1 VDPGVAEVAATT
13 TDDDDDDKS
22 SSTGEL
28 NMYSVASSPHVTR
41 GSDASRVSS
50 EDDDDDDEE
59 EEEDDCWTVRAI
71 HATMGSGIVT
81 VRFHRAGVPPSGHS
95 VHVDDSTS
103 SAANDDVGMMICWL

>member
-1 VDPGVAEVAATT
+1 
-13 TDDDDDDKS
+13 
-22 SSTGEL
+22 
-28 NMYSVASSPHVTR
+28 VASSPHVTR

-50 EDDDDDDEE
+50 EDDDEE

-71 HATMGSGIVT
+71 HAAMGSGIVT

-103 SAANDDVGMMICWL
+103 SDAKDDVGMMICCC